1 MAVIK
6 IQCSNCT
13 PDSEYVIKELAT
25 AEVLIEM
32 HFDEII
38 SMQSRAARRN
48 ELVEG
53 IQDELSKFK
62 WLISGSVQVELA
74 WYLHGVERQD
84 TDKVGDIDNIT
95 KPILDSLIGPKGLP
109 IDDSQIGSIHTFW
122 MSRNDQLSHSA
133 LRLRVQFSNDDC
145 LSKEKLIFIRY
156 WNAMCI
162 AINVDFSSLKSVF
175 GACMV
180 VLARRRHRR
189 TAKAMKTI
197 GAHADQ
203 YLIPSTWDFHRT
215 RINSFP
221 ADAILTVPQLLQRA
235 AAVGLT
241 RRTAPRL
248 KKRP

>member
-6 IQCSNCT
+6 IEYSNCT
-13 PDSEYVIKELAT
+13 PDSEYVIEELAT
-25 AEVLIEM
+25 AEILIEM
-32 HFDEII
+32 RFDEII
-38 SMQSRAARRN
+38 SIQSRAVRKN

-62 WLISGSVQVELA
+62 WLIAGSVQIELA
-74 WYLHGVERQD
+74 WYLHQVERQD
-84 TDKVGDIDNIT
+84 IDKVGDIDNIT
-95 KPILDSLIGPKGLP
+95 KPILDSLIGPKGVL

-122 MSRNDQLSHSA
+122 MNRNDQLRHNV

-156 WNAMCI
+156 WNAMCV

-175 GACMV
+175 GACTV
-180 VLARRRHRR
+180 VLARRHHRR
-189 TAKAMKTI
+189 TAKAMKAR
-197 GAHADQ
+197 GAHADRF
-203 YLIPSTWDFHRT
+203 LIPSTWDFHRT
-215 RINSFP
+215 RVNSFP
-221 ADAILTVPQLLQRA
+221 ADAVLTVAQLLQRA

-248 KKRP
+248 KKQP